1 MRKAGMGAEAFRVA
15 AVLAA
20 LAAGGAAAQ
29 EASPLPEP
37 APALS
42 AAAEAQMAAESRLGA
57 EIDLEAA
64 LRAMDAGRLAE
75 AAGFFDMALAKIGGR
90 ASAQDEGLR
99 GRAVFGRALALASL
113 DRAAGRGPR
122 ESRALAQLPP
132 RSPEMEE
139 TAETALARAAVHLA
153 LGSSTLEEAQMA
165 LDAASARGLRAD
177 GWRLEMLRGEIAY
190 RLAGYEAALTH
201 FKAAGQ
207 AGAPGG
213 AAEQAVGDAL
223 MALRRWP
230 EAEEAYR
237 LAAEARPQDPEA
249 LLRRIRAREAQ
260 RRPAG
265 RDFDPLAAMD
275 LAGARGAS
283 GYAFLAER
291 GALRRAAGLTKEAL
305 EDLREAVD
313 LAPQEKK
320 AMARYAYGAAL
331 GDARRWQEADQVF
344 QSIENQPEMRA
355 LLDFQRGRMMLDAGQ
370 PARALTL
377 FERVL
382 ELRPGDPSALYNR
395 GVTRLRMGQLSAA
408 EADFA
413 AAAARDPTAPDLR
426 DALGRM
432 KFQSSVMQ
440 GAAFYDAAVLAH
452 PNDPESWTQRA
463 GLLLAMGQPA
473 SAAQDAASALRLA
486 ERHPQATLYMAE
498 AQLALGDVAAAYD
511 YAEQLRRS
519 PTQAGPAALVRARA
533 RLAQDQANAAM
544 RELDAAEVAGAPLD
558 QIALARGEAALAM
571 GLSDHEIGGY
581 YDQAVSLSGGAA
593 AALSGRARFLAS
605 RGMTSGALA
614 DLTQALNIAPN
625 DPTLL
630 ARRGELLR
638 LLGECARAQE
648 DLDRAFE
655 MGLKDSEARRARA
668 ACRAKDGRIFGA
680 IGDFFRAMF

>member
-1 MRKAGMGAEAFRVA
+1 MGAESFRVA
-15 AVLAA
+15 AMLAA
-20 LAAGGAAAQ
+20 CWAAGGAAAQ
-29 EASPLPEP
+29 EAAPLSEP

-42 AAAEAQMAAESRLGA
+42 AAADPQLAAEARLGA

-64 LRAMDAGRLAE
+64 LRALEAGRRLE
-75 AAGFFDMALAKIGGR
+75 AVGFYDMALAKLEGR
-90 ASAQDEGLR
+90 GSAHDVALR
-99 GRAVFGRALALASL
+99 DRAVFGRALTQAAL
-113 DRAAGRGPR
+113 DRAAGRSPA

-132 RSPEMEE
+132 RNRQMEE

-153 LGSSTLEEAQMA
+153 LGSSPEEAQMA
-165 LDAASARGLRAD
+165 LDAAASRGLRAD
-177 GWRLEMLRGEIAY
+177 GWRLEMLRGETAY

-207 AGAPGG
+207 MGAPSG
-213 AAEQAVGDAL
+213 AAEQAVGDSL

-230 EAEEAYR
+230 EAEESYR
-237 LAAEARPQDPEA
+237 LAAEARPNDPEA

-260 RRPAG
+260 RRPPG
-265 RDFDPLAAMD
+265 GDFDPLAAME

-291 GALRRAAGLTKEAL
+291 GALRRSAGLTKEAL
-305 EDLREAVD
+305 EDLREAVE
-313 LAPQEKK
+313 LAPQERK

-331 GDARRWQEADQVF
+331 GDARRWQEADLVF

-355 LLDFQRGRMMLDAGQ
+355 LLDFQRGRMMLDAGE

-395 GVTRLRMGQLSAA
+395 GVTRLRLGQTSAA

-413 AAAARDPTAPDLR
+413 AAAARDPTASDLR
-426 DALGRM
+426 DALGRI

-473 SAAQDAASALRLA
+473 AAVQDAAAALRLSD
-486 ERHPQATLYMAE
+486 RHPQATLYMAE

-511 YAEQLRRS
+511 YAERLRRS

-558 QIALARGEAALAM
+558 QVALARGEAAMALN
-571 GLSDHEIGGY
+571 LSDHEIGGY
-581 YDQAVSLSGGAA
+581 YDLAVELSGGSA
-593 AALSGRARFLAS
+593 AALSGRARFLAA
-605 RGMTSGALA
+605 RGMTNGALA
-614 DLTQALNIAPN
+614 DLTQALSLSPG
-625 DPTLL
+625 DPVLL